1 MDKRGVLKMR
11 EIIIAAIFIL
21 LSVSAQ
27 SENFSGIKSAIEEAV
42 TSGDMKMSIGLIAD
56 KDGDLLNYAAGF
68 RDEDSLVKME
78 HDSIIQIASMTKLVT
93 TIAILQLVEKEKIAL
108 DNQIDFYLPE
118 LANLKI
124 LKGFDQGAPVYVEPS
139 RRPTVREL
147 ITHTSGFTYD
157 FLDEDVY
164 ALVNMGLLETGLKQ
178 PPDGLFLKA
187 PLIAEPNKK
196 FQYGISIDWLGVLV
210 ERVSELDL
218 ITYFDKY
225 IFEPLEM
232 VDTFYEFP
240 SEKMDRASA
249 IWIRSDAPLP
259 SFFQR
264 LLLRVTAFFSGSDLI
279 HVEELQPKSAEKGSF
294 KFYTGG
300 GGLYSTTSDYS
311 KILRMLLN
319 NGVLNERQILSE
331 EMIDKMFDNHSGDHE
346 IQLGSWDMGFGAKA
360 NWGLGFMVHPAGT
373 SFGRSENSA
382 SWGGIFNS
390 YYWIDRETG
399 IAGIFATQ
407 LFPFFDERVIKHYNE
422 FESEVYK
429 AL

>member
-42 TSGDMKMSIGLIAD
+42 IGDMKMSIGLIAD

-124 LKGFDQGAPVYVEPS
+124 LKGFDQGSPVYVEPS

-187 PLIAEPNKK
+187 
-196 FQYGISIDWLGVLV
+196 
-210 ERVSELDL
+210 
-218 ITYFDKY
+218 
-225 IFEPLEM
+225 
-232 VDTFYEFP
+232 
-240 SEKMDRASA
+240 
-249 IWIRSDAPLP
+249 
-259 SFFQR
+259 
-264 LLLRVTAFFSGSDLI
+264 
-279 HVEELQPKSAEKGSF
+279 
-294 KFYTGG
+294 
-300 GGLYSTTSDYS
+300 
-311 KILRMLLN
+311 
-319 NGVLNERQILSE
+319 
-331 EMIDKMFDNHSGDHE
+331 
-346 IQLGSWDMGFGAKA
+346 
-360 NWGLGFMVHPAGT
+360 
-373 SFGRSENSA
+373 
-382 SWGGIFNS
+382 
-390 YYWIDRETG
+390 
-399 IAGIFATQ
+399 
-407 LFPFFDERVIKHYNE
+407 LF
-422 FESEVYK
+422 
-429 AL
+429 